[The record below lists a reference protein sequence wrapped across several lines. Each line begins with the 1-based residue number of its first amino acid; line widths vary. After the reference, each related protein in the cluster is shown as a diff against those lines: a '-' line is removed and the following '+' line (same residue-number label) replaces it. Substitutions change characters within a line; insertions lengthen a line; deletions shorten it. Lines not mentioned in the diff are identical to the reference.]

1 MTLKRKLEENFFKY
15 LSALVSVFIV
25 LVLVHIVY
33 TIIAKGASA
42 LSWEVLSQEPKGGF
56 YMGGGGG
63 ILNAIVGSF
72 YLAFGAT
79 ILAFVISLPVALF
92 INIYLIKY
100 QRLLIGI
107 RFFLDVLW
115 GVPSIVFGAFGFI
128 LLMYMGM
135 RNSLGAGIV
144 TVAAL
149 ISPIMI
155 RAMDEVLMTIPIGLQ
170 EAAYAMGSTKTETA
184 FKIFFRQ
191 ALPGLAT
198 AILLAFG
205 RGIGDA
211 ASVLFTAGYTDNVPT
226 KLGDPAATLPL
237 TIFYQLQSPSEDMQN
252 LAYTAAIILT
262 FIVLVTSITARLL
275 YRKNK

>member
-15 LSALVSVFIV
+15 LSAVASILII
-25 LVLVHIVY
+25 LVLIHIVY
-33 TIIAKGASA
+33 SIIAKGASA
-42 LSWEVLSQEPKGGF
+42 LSWEVLTQEPKGGF

-63 ILNAIVGSF
+63 ILNAIAGSF

-79 ILAFVISLPVALF
+79 LLAFVISLPVALF

-100 QRLLIGI
+100 PRLLIGI

-128 LLMYMGM
+128 LLMYMGL
-135 RNSLGAGIV
+135 RNSLGAGII

-170 EAAYAMGSTKTETA
+170 EAAYSLGSTKTETA

-191 ALPGLAT
+191 ALPGFAT

-211 ASVLFTAGYTDNVPT
+211 ASVLFTAGYTDHVPE
-226 KLGDPAATLPL
+226 KLSDPAATLPL
-237 TIFYQLQSPSEDMQN
+237 SIFFQLSSPIEEVQN
-252 LAYTAAIILT
+252 RAFAAAIVLT
-262 FIVLVTSITARLL
+262 FIVLVISITARLL
-275 YRKNK
+275 YRKK

>member
-1 MTLKRKLEENFFKY
+1 MTLKRKWEEKFFKY
-15 LSALVSVFIV
+15 LTGFVTLLIV
-25 LVLVHIVY
+25 LVLVHIIY
-33 TIIAKGASA
+33 NIIQKGASA
-42 LSWEVLSQEPKGGF
+42 LSWEVLTQEPKGGF

-63 ILNAIVGSF
+63 IANAIVGSF

-79 ILAFVISLPVALF
+79 LLAFVVSLPVALF
-92 INIYLIKY
+92 INIYLIRYK
-100 QRLLIGI
+100 RLLIGI

-128 LLMYMGM
+128 LLMYMGL

-144 TVAAL
+144 TVATL

-170 EAAYAMGSTKTETA
+170 EAAYSLGSTKTETA

-191 ALPGLAT
+191 ALPGFAT

-211 ASVLFTAGYTDNVPT
+211 ASVLFTAGYTDHIPE
-226 KLGDPAATLPL
+226 KISDPAATLPL
-237 TIFYQLQSPSEDMQN
+237 SIFFQLGSPIGK
-252 LAYTAAIILT
+252 YRTAL
-262 FIVLVTSITARLL
+262 LRLPLCLLLL
-275 YRKNK
+275 YWSLV

>member
-1 MTLKRKLEENFFKY
+1 MTLKRRLEENFFKY
-15 LSALVSVFIV
+15 LSAVVSILII
-25 LVLVHIVY
+25 LVLIHIVY
-33 TIIAKGASA
+33 SIVAKGASA
-42 LSWEVLSQEPKGGF
+42 LSWEVLTQEPKGGF

-63 ILNAIVGSF
+63 IANAIVGSL
-72 YLAFGAT
+72 YLALGAT
-79 ILAFVISLPVALF
+79 VLAFIVSLPIALF

-100 QRLLIGI
+100 PRILIGI

-128 LLMYMGM
+128 LLMYMGL

-170 EAAYAMGSTKTETA
+170 EAAYSLGSTKTETA
-184 FKIFFRQ
+184 YKIFFRQ
-191 ALPGLAT
+191 ALPGFAT

-211 ASVLFTAGYTDNVPT
+211 ASVLFTAGYTDHIPE
-226 KLGDPAATLPL
+226 KLSDPAATLPL
-237 TIFYQLQSPSEDMQN
+237 SIFFQLSSPIEEVQN
-252 LAYTAAIILT
+252 RAFAAAIVLT
-262 FIVLVTSITARLL
+262 FIVLVISITARLL
-275 YRKNK
+275 YRKK

>member
-15 LSALVSVFIV
+15 LSAVVSVFIV
-25 LVLVHIVY
+25 VVLIHIVY

-42 LSWEVLSQEPKGGF
+42 LTWEVLTQEPKGGF

-100 QRLLIGI
+100 PRLLIGI

-170 EAAYAMGSTKTETA
+170 EAAYSLGSTRTETA

-191 ALPGLAT
+191 ALPGFAT

-211 ASVLFTAGYTDNVPT
+211 ASVLFTAGYTDHVPE
-226 KLGDPAATLPL
+226 KLSDPAATLPL
-237 TIFYQLQSPSEDMQN
+237 SIFFQLSSPIEEVQN
-252 LAYTAAIILT
+252 RAFAAAIVLT
-262 FIVLVTSITARLL
+262 FIVLVISITARLL
-275 YRKNK
+275 YRKK

>member
-1 MTLKRKLEENFFKY
+1 MTLRRKIEEKFFRG
-15 LSALVSVFIV
+15 LSALVTLIIVFV
-25 LVLVHIVY
+25 LAQ
-33 TIIAKGASA
+33 IIWSIIEKGFSS
-42 LSWEVLSQEPKGGF
+42 LSWEIISQEPKGGF

-63 ILNAIVGSF
+63 ILNAIAGSF
-72 YLAFGAT
+72 YLAVGAT
-79 ILAFVISLPVALF
+79 LLAFIVSLPVALF

-107 RFFLDVLW
+107 RFFLDILW
-115 GVPSIVFGAFGFI
+115 GIPSIVYGAFGFI
-128 LLMYMGM
+128 LLMYLGY

-155 RAMDEVLMTIPIGLQ
+155 RAMDEVLKTIPIGLQ
-170 EAAYAMGSTKTETA
+170 EASYAMGSTKTETA
-184 FKIFFRQ
+184 YKVFFRQ

-211 ASVLFTAGYTDNVPT
+211 ASVLFTAGYTDHVPT
-226 KLGDPAATLPL
+226 SLSDPTATLPL
-237 TIFYQLQSPSEDMQN
+237 AIFFQLGSPIEEVQQR
-252 LAYTAAIILT
+252 AFAAAIILT
-262 FIVLVTSITARLL
+262 LIVLCVSITARLL
-275 YRKNK
+275 YRGKK